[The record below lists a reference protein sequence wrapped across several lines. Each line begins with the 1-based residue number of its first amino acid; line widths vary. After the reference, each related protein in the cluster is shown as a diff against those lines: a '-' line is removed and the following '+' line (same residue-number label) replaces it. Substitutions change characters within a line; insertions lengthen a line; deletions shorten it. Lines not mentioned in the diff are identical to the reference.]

1 MDVFKELLQ
10 TNMGYYLVQFYEGDF
25 DFHATFKKLSSHPN
39 TSIQASIC
47 TAEVLSYI
55 ISENIHTSECIS
67 TNNDFIFHW
76 CDKIRVYEALV

>member
-10 TNMGYYLVQFYEGDF
+10 TNMGHYLVQLYEGDF
-25 DFHATFKKLSSHPN
+25 DFHATFKKLSYYPKI
-39 TSIQASIC
+39 SIKASIG
-47 TAEVLSYI
+47 TPEVLTYI

-67 TNNDFIFHW
+67 TNNDLIFHW